1 MRTLRHIKLTALLAT
16 FFTASLIVVAQ
27 DLTLPNRPGSVKFA
41 VIGDTGTG
49 DSNQYRVAKVLTG
62 TRQRFPYEF
71 VVMVGDNIY
80 GTDNASGFAKKFE
93 VPYKPLLDAGIKF
106 YAALGNHDSPNQRL
120 YKPFNM
126 NGQRFYT
133 FKPKAGVRLFALD
146 SNYMDPEQLQWVEK
160 ELKASGSDWKI
171 AFFHHPLYS
180 SAERHGSDTALK
192 DQLEPLFVKYS
203 VDLVLTGHDHA
214 YERTKPQK
222 GIQYFV
228 VGNSAKLRKGDLAD
242 NGITAKGFDT
252 GYGFMLAEIDGD
264 QMHFQVISDQA
275 KTIDAGTVLRNRQP
289 NAPANAPPATVT
301 VPKRPRK

>member
-1 MRTLRHIKLTALLAT
+1 MGTLRHFRLAALLAAILA
-16 FFTASLIVVAQ
+16 ASVVAAQ
-27 DLTLPNRPGSVKFA
+27 DLTLPRKPGSLKFA
-41 VIGDTGTG
+41 VIGDSGTG
-49 DSNQYRVAKVLTG
+49 DGNQYRVAKVLATS
-62 TRQRFPYEF
+62 RQAFPFEF
-71 VVMVGDNIY
+71 VVMVGDNLY
-80 GTDNASGFAKKFE
+80 GTDSTGGFERKFE
-93 VPYKPLLDAGIKF
+93 TPYKPILDAGVKF

-133 FKPKAGVRLFALD
+133 FKPKDGVRFFALD
-146 SNYMDPEQLQWVEK
+146 SNYMDPEQLQWLEK

-203 VDLVLTGHDHA
+203 VDLVLTGHDHV

-228 VGNSAKLRKGDLAD
+228 VGNSAKLRKGDLE
-242 NGITAKGFDT
+242 NIGITAKGFDT
-252 GYGFMLAEIDGD
+252 GLGFMLAEIDGD
-264 QMHFQVISDQA
+264 QVHFQVISDQS

-289 NAPANAPPATVT
+289 NAPPNAPPATVT
-301 VPKRPRK
+301 VPKQPKK

>member
-1 MRTLRHIKLTALLAT
+1 MGTLRHFRLAALLA
-16 FFTASLIVVAQ
+16 ASLAASVVVAQ
-27 DLTLPNRPGSVKFA
+27 DLTLPRKPGSLKFA
-41 VIGDTGTG
+41 VIGDSGTG
-49 DSNQYRVAKVLTG
+49 DGNQYRVAKVLATS
-62 TRQRFPYEF
+62 RQAFPFEF
-71 VVMVGDNIY
+71 VVMVGDNLY
-80 GTDNASGFAKKFE
+80 GTDSTGGFERKFE
-93 VPYKPLLDAGIKF
+93 TPYKPILDAGVKF

-133 FKPKAGVRLFALD
+133 FKPKDGVRFFALD
-146 SNYMDPEQLQWVEK
+146 SNYMDPEQLQWLEK

-203 VDLVLTGHDHA
+203 VDLVLTGHDHV

-228 VGNSAKLRKGDLAD
+228 VGNSAKLRKGDLE
-242 NGITAKGFDT
+242 NIGITAKGFDT
-252 GYGFMLAEIDGD
+252 GLGFMLAEIDGD
-264 QMHFQVISDQA
+264 QVHFQVISDQS

-301 VPKRPRK
+301 VPKPA